1 MRVIITEFVSR
12 QVEIEVSI
20 NEENLSSYMNEK
32 VVGKISSFATSE
44 GWEIDDIVWERID
57 DQGQRIGGTVNY
69 TRL

>member
-32 VVGKISSFATSE
+32 VVEKISSFATSE